1 MHESVF
7 SQWNVRPVINGVG
20 PATRLGGS
28 VMEQAVLESMAEA
41 AKHYIKIDELQ
52 DAASRVIAEITGAE
66 AGYVTCGAAAGLA
79 LSAAASITGLDPGK
93 MNCLPDTTGMRNEI
107 IIQRAHRYD
116 YDHALRSVGA
126 TLVEIGFPDAIFPY
140 ELERA
145 ITERTAAVAYFP
157 TPNRSALPLPLVVK
171 IAHQAGVPVIVDA
184 ALEVPPVANFR
195 TFTEMGADLVV
206 FSGGKAIQGPQASG
220 FIAGRAALIRAIG
233 FQNQD
238 MDVHPETW
246 TYRGM
251 IASGEIMGA
260 PHHGIGRQMK
270 VGKEEIVGLLVA
282 LQRYMER
289 DHAADHAAWARRMQ
303 VLRDGLADLQG
314 VSVDVVGAF
323 SKAGAVP
330 CAVIRIDEDATGITA
345 YRVLEELQDGE
356 PRIFL
361 NEERA
366 WQGVIGAN
374 PMCLRDEEIPQIVS
388 RFREIVSARNV
399 RQQGVVGLP
408 ESASRRDAE
417 PAGSI

>member
-1 MHESVF
+1 MSASVF
-7 SQWNVRPVINGVG
+7 NQWNVRPVINGVG

-28 VMEQAVLESMAEA
+28 VMEPAVLEAMADA
-41 AKHYIKIDELQ
+41 ASHYVKIDELQ
-52 DAASRVIAEITGAE
+52 DAASKVIAEITGAE

-79 LSAAASITGLDPGK
+79 LATAACMTGLDPEK
-93 MNCLPDTTGMRNEI
+93 MNRLPDTTGMRNEVI
-107 IIQRAHRYD
+107 IHRAHRYD

-126 TLVEIGFPDAIFPY
+126 SLVEIGFPDAIFPY

-145 ITERTAAVAYFP
+145 ITDRTAAVAYFP
-157 TPNRSALPLPLVVK
+157 TPNRPALPLPLVVE
-171 IAHQAGVPVIVDA
+171 IAHRAGVPVIVDA

-220 FIAGRAALIRAIG
+220 FIAGRADLIRAIG

-251 IASGEIMGA
+251 IAAGEITGA

-289 DHAADHAAWARRMQ
+289 DHAADHAAWECRMHT
-303 VLRDGLADLQG
+303 LRDGLAGIPG
-314 VSVDVVGAF
+314 VTVEVVGAF

-345 YRVLEELQDGE
+345 YRMLEELQEGE

-366 WQGVIGAN
+366 WQGIIGAN
-374 PMCLRDEEIPQIVS
+374 PMCLGDDDMPKIVS
-388 RFREIVSARNV
+388 RFREIIS
-399 RQQGVVGLP
+399 G
-408 ESASRRDAE
+408 
-417 PAGSI
+417 

>member
-1 MHESVF
+1 ME
-7 SQWNVRPVINGVG
+7 PV
-20 PATRLGGS
+20 
-28 VMEQAVLESMAEA
+28 VLEAMADA
-41 AKHYIKIDELQ
+41 ASHYVKIDELQ

-79 LSAAASITGLDPGK
+79 LATAACVTGLDPEK
-93 MNCLPDTTGMRNEI
+93 MNRLPDTTGMRNEVI
-107 IIQRAHRYD
+107 IHRAHRYD
-116 YDHALRSVGA
+116 YDHSLRSVGA

-145 ITERTAAVAYFP
+145 ITEQTAAVAYFP
-157 TPNRSALPLPLVVK
+157 TPNRPALPLPLVVE
-171 IAHQAGVPVIVDA
+171 IAHRSGVPVIVDA

-220 FIAGRAALIRAIG
+220 FIAGRADLIRAIG

-251 IASGEIMGA
+251 IASGEITGA

-289 DHAADHAAWARRMQ
+289 DHAADHAAWECRMHA
-303 VLRDGLADLQG
+303 LRDGLEGVPG
-314 VSVDVVGAF
+314 VSVDIVGAF

-330 CAVIRIDEDATGITA
+330 CAVIRIDEGTTGITA
-345 YRVLEELQDGE
+345 YQVLEELQEGE

-374 PMCLRDEEIPQIVS
+374 PMCLRDEDMPRIVA
-388 RFREIVSARNV
+388 RFREIM
-399 RQQGVVGLP
+399 
-408 ESASRRDAE
+408 
-417 PAGSI
+417 PA

>member
-1 MHESVF
+1 
-7 SQWNVRPVINGVG
+7 
-20 PATRLGGS
+20 
-28 VMEQAVLESMAEA
+28 MEPAVLEAMADA
-41 AKHYIKIDELQ
+41 ANHYIKIDELQ

-66 AGYVTCGAAAGLA
+66 AGYTTCGAAAGLA
-79 LSAAASITGLDPGK
+79 LSAAACMTGLDPVK
-93 MNCLPDTTGMRNEI
+93 MNQLPDTTGMRNEI
-107 IIQRAHRYD
+107 IIHRAHRYD

-140 ELERA
+140 ELESA
-145 ITERTAAVAYFP
+145 ITDRTAAVAYFP
-157 TPNRSALPLPLVVK
+157 TPNRPALPLPMVIE
-171 IAHQAGVPVIVDA
+171 IAHRHGVPVIVDA

-195 TFTEMGADLVV
+195 TYTEMGADLVV

-220 FIAGRAALIRAIG
+220 FIAGRADLIRSIG

-251 IASGEIMGA
+251 INSGEITGA

-289 DHAADHAAWARRMQ
+289 DHDAEHAAWECRMNA
-303 VLRDGLADLQG
+303 LRDGLAGLPG
-314 VSVDVVGAF
+314 VMVDVVGSF

-330 CAVIRIDEDATGITA
+330 CAVIRVDEEIARITA
-345 YRVLEELQDGE
+345 YGVLEELQDGE
-356 PRIFL
+356 PSIFL

-366 WQGVIGAN
+366 WQGIIGAN
-374 PMCLRDEEIPQIVS
+374 PMCLRDSDIPKIVA
-388 RFREIVSARNV
+388 RFREIILARV
-399 RQQGVVGLP
+399 P
-408 ESASRRDAE
+408 EF
-417 PAGSI
+417 GS

>member
-1 MHESVF
+1 
-7 SQWNVRPVINGVG
+7 
-20 PATRLGGS
+20 
-28 VMEQAVLESMAEA
+28 MEPAVLEAMADA
-41 AKHYIKIDELQ
+41 ANHYVKIDELQ

-79 LSAAASITGLDPGK
+79 LATAACVTGLDPEK
-93 MNCLPDTTGMRNEI
+93 MNRLPDTTGMRNEVI
-107 IIQRAHRYD
+107 IHRAHRYD

-145 ITERTAAVAYFP
+145 ITDRTAAVAYFP
-157 TPNRSALPLPLVVK
+157 TPNRPALPLPMVAE
-171 IAHQAGVPVIVDA
+171 IAHRSGVPVIVDA

-220 FIAGRAALIRAIG
+220 FIAGRADLIRAIG

-251 IASGEIMGA
+251 ISAGEITGA

-282 LQRYMER
+282 LQRYLER
-289 DHAADHAAWARRMQ
+289 DHAADHAAWECRMNA
-303 VLRDGLADLQG
+303 LRDGLTGIPG
-314 VSVDVVGAF
+314 VAVDVVGAF

-330 CAVIRIDEDATGITA
+330 CAVIRIDEDAAGITA
-345 YRVLEELQDGE
+345 YRVLEDLQEGE

-366 WQGVIGAN
+366 WQGIIGAN
-374 PMCLRDEEIPQIVS
+374 PMCLRDDDIPKIVS
-388 RFREIVSARNV
+388 RFREIFSA
-399 RQQGVVGLP
+399 
-408 ESASRRDAE
+408 
-417 PAGSI
+417 

>member
-1 MHESVF
+1 MQESVF
-7 SQWNVRPVINGVG
+7 SQWGVRPVINGVG

-28 VMEQAVLESMAEA
+28 VMEPAVLEAMADA
-41 AKHYIKIDELQ
+41 ASHYVKIDELQ

-79 LSAAASITGLDPGK
+79 LATAACLTGLDPDK
-93 MNCLPDTTGMRNEI
+93 MNRLPDTTGMRSEVI
-107 IIQRAHRYD
+107 IHRAHRYD

-126 TLVEIGFPDAIFPY
+126 TLVEIGYPDAIFPY

-145 ITERTAAVAYFP
+145 FTDQTAAVAYFP
-157 TPNRSALPLPLVVK
+157 TPNRPALPLPLVVE
-171 IAHQAGVPVIVDA
+171 IAHSHGVPVIVDA

-220 FIAGRAALIRAIG
+220 FIAGRADLIRSIG

-251 IASGEIMGA
+251 IASGEITGA

-282 LQRYMER
+282 LQRYLER
-289 DHAADHAAWARRMQ
+289 DHAADHAAWECRMNA
-303 VLRDGLADLQG
+303 LRDGLASTPG
-314 VSVDVVGAF
+314 VTVDVVGAF

-330 CAVIRIDEDATGITA
+330 CAVIRIDEDAAGITA
-345 YRVLEELQDGE
+345 YKVLEHLQEGE

-366 WQGVIGAN
+366 WQGIIGAN
-374 PMCLRDEEIPQIVS
+374 PMCLRDGDIPRIVA
-388 RFREIVSARNV
+388 RFREIIP
-399 RQQGVVGLP
+399 G
-408 ESASRRDAE
+408 
-417 PAGSI
+417 

>member
-1 MHESVF
+1 MHETVF

-28 VMEQAVLESMAEA
+28 VMEPAVLEAMADA
-41 AKHYIKIDELQ
+41 AQHYVKIDELQ

-79 LSAAASITGLDPGK
+79 LSAAACVTGLDPEK
-93 MNCLPDTTGMRNEI
+93 MNRLPDTTGMRNEI
-107 IIQRAHRYD
+107 IIHRAHRYD

-145 ITERTAAVAYFP
+145 ITDRTAAVAYFP
-157 TPNRSALPLPLVVK
+157 TPNRPALPLPLVVE
-171 IAHQAGVPVIVDA
+171 IAHRAGVPVIVDA

-195 TFTEMGADLVV
+195 TFSEMGADLVV

-220 FIAGRAALIRAIG
+220 FIAGRADLIRAIG

-251 IASGEIMGA
+251 IASGEVTGA

-282 LQRYMER
+282 LQRYLER
-289 DHAADHAAWARRMQ
+289 NHAADHAAWECRMHA
-303 VLRDGLADLQG
+303 LRDGLVNLPG
-314 VSVDVVGAF
+314 VTVDIVGAF

-330 CAVIRIDEDATGITA
+330 CAVIRIDETETGISA
-345 YRVLEELQDGE
+345 YQVLEELQEGE

-366 WQGVIGAN
+366 WQGIIGAN
-374 PMCLRDEEIPQIVS
+374 PMCLRDEDIPQIVA
-388 RFREIVSARNV
+388 RFRQIM
-399 RQQGVVGLP
+399 
-408 ESASRRDAE
+408 
-417 PAGSI
+417 PA

>member
-1 MHESVF
+1 MKGSLVQESVF

-28 VMEQAVLESMAEA
+28 VMEPAVLEAMADA
-41 AKHYIKIDELQ
+41 ARHYVKIDELQ
-52 DAASRVIAEITGAE
+52 DAASRVIADITGAE

-79 LSAAASITGLDPGK
+79 LSAAACMTGLDPVK
-93 MNCLPDTTGMRNEI
+93 MNQLPDTFGMPNEI
-107 IIQRAHRYD
+107 IIHRSHRYD

-126 TLVEIGFPDAIFPY
+126 TLVDIGFPDAIFPY

-145 ITERTAAVAYFP
+145 ITDRTAAVAYFP
-157 TPNRSALPLPLVVK
+157 TPNRPALPLPMVVE
-171 IAHQAGVPVIVDA
+171 IAHRHGVPVIVDA

-220 FIAGRAALIRAIG
+220 FIAGRADLIRSIG

-251 IASGEIMGA
+251 ITSGEITGA

-282 LQRYMER
+282 LQRYLER
-289 DHAADHAAWARRMQ
+289 DHSSEHAAWECRMNA
-303 VLRDGLADLQG
+303 LREGLAG
-314 VSVDVVGAF
+314 VPGVAVDVVGSF

-330 CAVIRIDEDATGITA
+330 CAVIRIDEGAAGTTA
-345 YRVLEELQDGE
+345 YGVLEALQEGE

-366 WQGVIGAN
+366 WQGIIGAN
-374 PMCLRDEEIPQIVS
+374 PMCLRDEDIPQIV
-388 RFREIVSARNV
+388 RRIREIIPV
-399 RQQGVVGLP
+399 
-408 ESASRRDAE
+408 
-417 PAGSI
+417 

>member
-1 MHESVF
+1 
-7 SQWNVRPVINGVG
+7 
-20 PATRLGGS
+20 
-28 VMEQAVLESMAEA
+28 MEPAVLEAMADA
-41 AKHYIKIDELQ
+41 ARHYVKIDELQ

-79 LSAAASITGLDPGK
+79 LSAAACVTGLDPEK
-93 MNCLPDTTGMRNEI
+93 MNRLPDTTGMRNEI
-107 IIQRAHRYD
+107 IIHRAHRYD

-145 ITERTAAVAYFP
+145 ITDRTAAVAYFP
-157 TPNRSALPLPLVVK
+157 TPNRPALPLPLVVE
-171 IAHQAGVPVIVDA
+171 IAHRAGVPVIVDA

-220 FIAGRAALIRAIG
+220 FIAGRADLIRAIG

-251 IASGEIMGA
+251 IASGEVTGA

-282 LQRYMER
+282 LQRYLER
-289 DHAADHAAWARRMQ
+289 DHAADHAAWECRMHALQ
-303 VLRDGLADLQG
+303 SGLADLPG
-314 VSVDVVGAF
+314 VTVDIVGAF

-330 CAVIRIDEDATGITA
+330 CAVIRIDEAGTGISA
-345 YRVLEELQDGE
+345 YQVLEALQEGE

-366 WQGVIGAN
+366 WQGIIGAN
-374 PMCLRDEEIPQIVS
+374 PMCLRDEDIPQIVA
-388 RFREIVSARNV
+388 RFRQIM
-399 RQQGVVGLP
+399 
-408 ESASRRDAE
+408 
-417 PAGSI
+417 PA

>member
-1 MHESVF
+1 MVQDSVF

-28 VMEQAVLESMAEA
+28 VMEPAVLEAMADA
-41 AKHYIKIDELQ
+41 ANHYVKIDELQ
-52 DAASRVIAEITGAE
+52 DAASRVISEITGAE

-79 LSAAASITGLDPGK
+79 LSAAASMTGLDPVK
-93 MNCLPDTTGMRNEI
+93 MNQLPDTAGMRYEI
-107 IIQRAHRYD
+107 IIHRAHRYD

-126 TLVEIGFPDAIFPY
+126 TLVDIGFPDAIFPY

-145 ITERTAAVAYFP
+145 FTEKTAAVAYFP
-157 TPNRSALPLPLVVK
+157 TPNRPALPLPQV
-171 IAHQAGVPVIVDA
+171 IETAHRHGVPVIVDA

-220 FIAGRAALIRAIG
+220 FIAGRADLIRAIG

-251 IASGEIMGA
+251 ISSGEISGA

-282 LQRYMER
+282 LQRYMDR
-289 DHAADHAAWARRMQ
+289 DHAADHAAWECRMNT
-303 VLRDGLADLQG
+303 LRDGLVGLPG
-314 VSVDVVGAF
+314 VSVEIVGSF

-330 CAVIRIDEDATGITA
+330 CAVIRIDEPVAGIAA
-345 YRVLEELQDGE
+345 YRVLEELQEGD

-366 WQGVIGAN
+366 WQGIIGAN
-374 PMCLRDEEIPQIVS
+374 PMCLRDADIPQVIA
-388 RFREIVSARNV
+388 RFREII
-399 RQQGVVGLP
+399 
-408 ESASRRDAE
+408 
-417 PAGSI
+417 PA

>member
-1 MHESVF
+1 MQESIF

-28 VMEQAVLESMAEA
+28 VMEPAVLEAMADA
-41 AKHYIKIDELQ
+41 ANHFVKIDELQ
-52 DAASRVIAEITGAE
+52 DAASKVISEITGAE

-79 LSAAASITGLDPGK
+79 LSAAACMTGLDPVK
-93 MNCLPDTTGMRNEI
+93 MNQLPDGTGMRNEI
-107 IIQRAHRYD
+107 IIHRAHRYD

-126 TLVEIGFPDAIFPY
+126 TLVDIGFPDAIFPY

-145 ITERTAAVAYFP
+145 ITERTAAIAYFP
-157 TPNRSALPLPLVVK
+157 TPNRPALPLPVVVE
-171 IAHQAGVPVIVDA
+171 IAHRSGIPVIVDA

-195 TFTEMGADLVV
+195 TFTEMGAELVV

-220 FIAGRAALIRAIG
+220 FIAGRADLIRSIG

-246 TYRGM
+246 TYRGL
-251 IASGEIMGA
+251 IDSGEITGA

-282 LQRYMER
+282 LQRYLRR
-289 DHAADHAAWARRMQ
+289 DHAADHAAWKCRMNA
-303 VLRDGLADLQG
+303 LRDGLSGISG
-314 VSVDVVGAF
+314 VTVEVVGAF

-330 CAVIRIDEDATGITA
+330 CAVIRIDEDATGISA
-345 YRVLEELQDGE
+345 YRVLEALQEGE

-366 WQGVIGAN
+366 WQGIIGAN
-374 PMCLRDEEIPQIVS
+374 PMCLRDADIPQIAS
-388 RFREIVSARNV
+388 RFQKVI
-399 RQQGVVGLP
+399 QG
-408 ESASRRDAE
+408 
-417 PAGSI
+417 

>member
-1 MHESVF
+1 M
-7 SQWNVRPVINGVG
+7 RPVINGVG

-28 VMEQAVLESMAEA
+28 VMEPAVLEAMADA
-41 AKHYIKIDELQ
+41 ASHYVKIDELQ
-52 DAASRVIAEITGAE
+52 DAASKVIAEITGAE

-79 LSAAASITGLDPGK
+79 LATAACMTGLDPEK
-93 MNCLPDTTGMRNEI
+93 MNRLPDTTGMRNEVI
-107 IIQRAHRYD
+107 IHRAHRYD

-126 TLVEIGFPDAIFPY
+126 SLVEIGFPDAIFPY

-145 ITERTAAVAYFP
+145 ITDRTAAVAYFP
-157 TPNRSALPLPLVVK
+157 TPNRPALPLPLVVE
-171 IAHQAGVPVIVDA
+171 IAHRAGVPVIVDA

-220 FIAGRAALIRAIG
+220 FIAGRADLIRAIG

-251 IASGEIMGA
+251 IAAGEITGA

-289 DHAADHAAWARRMQ
+289 DHAADHAAWECRMHT
-303 VLRDGLADLQG
+303 LRDGLAGIPG
-314 VSVDVVGAF
+314 VTVEVVGAF

-345 YRVLEELQDGE
+345 YRMLEELQEGE

-366 WQGVIGAN
+366 WQGIIGAN
-374 PMCLRDEEIPQIVS
+374 PMCLGDDDMPKIVS
-388 RFREIVSARNV
+388 RFREIIS
-399 RQQGVVGLP
+399 G
-408 ESASRRDAE
+408 
-417 PAGSI
+417 